1 MSWEQMGLNQNIKF
15 MKREFFNTTAEQII
29 LGSCI
34 MNNDQ
39 ISTVADILESKHFYE
54 PAHQEIWSKLIEK
67 NEESVQN
74 QVTLKNF
81 FDSSDNINKAGGSLY
96 LGTLIGSAS
105 LLVKIRFY
113 ANQIIELW
121 QTRALLEKFEELKD
135 ALNAGEKMEN
145 VLDNL
150 DEAVKQLDSINNTL
164 QVFSG
169 EEMAMEWFEFVQKG
183 SMKPIATGIET
194 IDRCLNGGF
203 YQERLYLLGAASG
216 AGKTFFSQRI
226 MMNALESQFGVL
238 FISMEMPKKSI
249 FARFLSM
256 LTGINSF
263 RLMINNIFQWE
274 AEKFNAG
281 FEKWKN
287 FQKVFHITEK
297 SNLMPKNIEWA
308 LNKAKKKS
316 RVDFVVIDYAQIM
329 KLRECNFNEASLI
342 KENVAALVEIAK
354 KHKVA
359 VLLLSQ
365 LTKATVGSQVGLGSL
380 KGSGGLYEDAD
391 CVLAMWSD
399 EDKHANQEIK
409 LLKME
414 VLKNRDGLL
423 GSATIEFD
431 GAKGEFKEINI

>member
-1 MSWEQMGLNQNIKF
+1 MINNT
-15 MKREFFNTTAEQII
+15 FFNTSAEQVI
-29 LGSCI
+29 LGSVI

-39 ISTVADILESKHFYE
+39 ISTVVDILESRHFYE

-67 NEESVQN
+67 NEESVSN
-74 QVTLKNF
+74 EITLKNF
-81 FDSSDNINKAGGSLY
+81 FDSSENIKKVGGSLY
-96 LGTLIGSAS
+96 LSTLLGSAS
-105 LLVKIRFY
+105 MLVKIRVY

-121 QTRALLEKFEELKD
+121 QKRALLEKFEELKD
-135 ALNAGEKMEN
+135 SLNSGEKMEN
-145 VLDNL
+145 ILANL
-150 DEAVKQLDSINNTL
+150 DVAVKQLDLTNNTL
-164 QVFSG
+164 QIFNG
-169 EEMAMEWFEFVQKG
+169 EEMAEEWLEFVQKG
-183 SMKPIATGIET
+183 AMKPITTGIET

-249 FARFLSM
+249 FTRFLSM

-329 KLRECNFNEASLI
+329 KLRESNFNEASLI

-354 KHKVA
+354 NHKVA

-365 LTKATVGSQVGLGSL
+365 LTKATVGGQVGLGSL

-414 VLKNRDGLL
+414 VLKNRDGFL
-423 GSATIEFD
+423 GAATIEFD